1 MRNKKYLLG
10 LAVLPFLAFCTKDNV
25 ESPAFDVSV
34 EARTYKVNDSVR
46 FSFTG
51 APDIITFYSGQ
62 KGKEYQY
69 RDRTIAEG
77 GKKELSITTQVTYGS
92 QTDNLKLLASTD
104 FNGVYDSSS
113 VKKATW
119 TDITGKFKL
128 STSPAGVLGTSTA
141 SGKVDISDVV
151 IAGKPLFLAFKY
163 VGLATATGTATT
175 QRGWR
180 IYNFDFINTYADGT
194 VITLASR
201 TNAGWTPVNI
211 VDAVSASGASKWIYT
226 ASMFYYDPMSSLKES
241 EGWYITKPF
250 LADNISPDKGV
261 PIKEYSQRRS
271 SYAYAFPKAGVYRV
285 TFVGSNVNYTGQ
297 KSVVKEFEITVVD

>member
-1 MRNKKYLLG
+1 MKNRKYLLG
-10 LAVLPFLAFCTKDNV
+10 LVVLPFLAFCTKDNV

-34 EARTYKVNDSVR
+34 EAKTYKVNDSVR

-51 APDIITFYSGQ
+51 TPDIITFYSGE

-69 RDRTIAEG
+69 KDRTIAEG
-77 GKKELSITTQVTYGS
+77 GKKELNITTQITYGS
-92 QTDNLKLLASTD
+92 QTDNLRLMASTD
-104 FNGVYDSSS
+104 FKGVYDSAS

-119 TDITGKFKL
+119 TDITSKFKL
-128 STSPAGVLGTSTA
+128 STSPVGVLGTNTT

-151 IAGKPLFLAFKY
+151 VAGQPLFLAFKY
-163 VGLATATGTATT
+163 VGLATTTGTATT

-180 IYNFDFINTYADGT
+180 IYNFDLTNTYADGT
-194 VITLASR
+194 VITMASR

-211 VDAVSASGASKWIYT
+211 VDAVSATGASKWVYIAT
-226 ASMFYYDPMSSLKES
+226 MFYYDPMSSLKAS

-271 SYAYAFPKAGVYRV
+271 SYAYAFTKPGVYKV
-285 TFVGSNVNYTGQ
+285 SFVASNSNYTGQ
-297 KSVVKEFEITVVD
+297 KSTVKEFEITVVQ